1 MPRLELIFP
10 HSKSADGCNARSVPT
25 APRLLLKIICCT
37 SRSCRL
43 RHAGAMQII
52 SLCMAPFPACKLFRH
67 LLGFLARP
75 KRFELLTPQIRS
87 LLPRRTQRLP
97 ASWIRCFAKRVLKP
111 NRRPR
116 LPLANHLPYEFR
128 ANKAKTHT
136 APVAPHRTVGSYSNW
151 RSAGTAASR
160 DRALRPSASE
170 LVAWKLAKLSSLVL
184 KRGLAVTTSDRSG
197 RMSDDGIKHLF

>member
-75 KRFELLTPQIRS
+75 KRFELLTPRFVVCYPVEPSAFRQVGYDALPKGYSSQTADRGCRWQITCRTS
-87 LLPRRTQRLP
+87 SVRIRQKLTRRPWHRTERLEAIRIGAAPAQRPRGTEHCARQP
-97 ASWIRCFAKRVLKP
+97 ASL
-111 NRRPR
+111 
-116 LPLANHLPYEFR
+116 
-128 ANKAKTHT
+128 
-136 APVAPHRTVGSYSNW
+136 
-151 RSAGTAASR
+151 
-160 DRALRPSASE
+160 
-170 LVAWKLAKLSSLVL
+170 
-184 KRGLAVTTSDRSG
+184 
-197 RMSDDGIKHLF
+197 